1 MRTHRSGTDE
11 PAIDVTPPVVLPPCR
26 MERPGVRR
34 LIDEEQVMR
43 RQAWGGGM
51 LVGLALLIATLVGF
65 VTAVQASERETAE
78 QLLAETLAPLIEID
92 ALLDRELAGMVERAR
107 EPDTTAVIAPNF
119 PLAVSLPAALVAGG
133 TRAEVRAQMLEAGAA
148 LVYAQGTS
156 AFRRE
161 PGSGGG
167 APFSVQGAIRFG
179 LERLTAGTHSTARAA
194 LIALAV
200 VTAVVLGLTLA
211 QAAEGTRLRRAG
223 LALILGGVVV
233 LVAGGWGADL
243 AGRRERRGRCG
254 VGGVA
259 VIGARCI
266 GDGAA

>member
-1 MRTHRSGTDE
+1 
-11 PAIDVTPPVVLPPCR
+11 
-26 MERPGVRR
+26 
-34 LIDEEQVMR
+34 MR

-233 LVAGGWGADL
+233 LVAGVGARIWL
-243 AGRRERRGRCG
+243 AGVNDGGDAVSEALRSLGRDVSG
-254 VGGVA
+254 MALRNAVVTTGLGATLVA
-259 VIGARCI
+259 LGWMGTGQARSSES
-266 GDGAA
+266 